1 MISMLCP
8 ARCISNGTLSVFRL
22 SALRKVHAL
31 DHSAECDETLQRQR
45 PPLRF
50 NLRLPGGDHRH
61 LDGVRAVRRR
71 HSLYHHGISHIIS
84 HSEWIQIHIEIPL
97 YLHRYVLPIWVQYIH
112 FSRHELLYLIPM
124 DILQNSNL

>member
-1 MISMLCP
+1 MALCP
-8 ARCISNGTLSVFRL
+8 CSDYLLYGKSTHWIILRNVMKHCSDNGLLCDLICVFL
-22 SALRKVHAL
+22 VVTTGTSMKTDA
-31 DHSAECDETLQRQR
+31 
-45 PPLRF
+45 
-50 NLRLPGGDHRH
+50 NRH

-124 DILQNSNL
+124 DILQNGNL